1 MIDLLVAGAG
11 PAGAATAI
19 RAALAGLSVVV
30 VEPRSGP
37 IDKACGEGIAHSAV
51 EYLTRLGVEL
61 SGRPFHGIR
70 YVDATHQVDARFTA
84 GPGLGVRRTT
94 LQAALL
100 KRLAELDVP
109 VIHDRVGP
117 ITQNTTSVTAAG
129 VAAHYLAAADGLHS
143 PIRRQLGLS
152 DPSTRLATLASRLS
166 PLGQREG
173 SLDARRGSPASHV
186 SPLGQRGGSLDARR
200 GSPPSDVS
208 PLGQRGGS
216 LGARRG
222 SPASD
227 VSPLA
232 SRLGPLASRV
242 SPLAPRP
249 SSSAPHGAAGG
260 VRRGLRQHFAVAPW
274 TDLVEVYWS
283 RLGEAYVTPVADD
296 LVGVAV
302 LTSKRGTFDSHLE
315 AFPALKRRLQSA
327 LPASAVM
334 GAGPLR
340 QRVHARTAGRV
351 LLVGDAAGYVD
362 ALTGEGIAVAL
373 RTSAELVDCIRA
385 DRPQD
390 YEAAWR
396 RVSWE
401 CRLLTASL
409 LWARNRPL
417 LAPRIVPAAAALP
430 GVYRT
435 IVNRLS

>member
-1 MIDLLVAGAG
+1 MTDLLVAGAG

-30 VEPRSGP
+30 VEPRSAP

-51 EYLTRLGVEL
+51 SYLSRLGVEL
-61 SGRPFHGIR
+61 TGRPFHGIR
-70 YVDATHQVDARFTA
+70 YLDGRHSVDAHFTA

-94 LQAALL
+94 LHAALMS
-100 KRLAELDVP
+100 RLAALDIP
-109 VIHDRVGP
+109 VVRARVGP

-129 VAAHYLAAADGLHS
+129 LTARYLAAADGLHS
-143 PIRRQLGLS
+143 PIRRQL
-152 DPSTRLATLASRLS
+152 D
-166 PLGQREG
+166 LGSGNSGE
-173 SLDARRGSPASHV
+173 
-186 SPLGQRGGSLDARR
+186 
-200 GSPPSDVS
+200 
-208 PLGQRGGS
+208 
-216 LGARRG
+216 
-222 SPASD
+222 
-227 VSPLA
+227 
-232 SRLGPLASRV
+232 
-242 SPLAPRP
+242 
-249 SSSAPHGAAGG
+249 
-260 VRRGLRQHFAVAPW
+260 VRRGLRQHFAVSPW

-302 LTSKRGTFDSHLE
+302 LTSARGTFDSHLD
-315 AFPALKRRLQSA
+315 AFPLLKRRLQGA
-327 LPASAVM
+327 APASPVM

-340 QRVHARTAGRV
+340 QRVTARTAGRV

-373 RTSAELVDCIRA
+373 RTSAELVDCVRA

-430 GVYRT
+430 GLYRT

>member
-1 MIDLLVAGAG
+1 MIDLLVAGCG

-37 IDKACGEGIAHSAV
+37 IDKACGEGIAHSATS
-51 EYLTRLGVEL
+51 YLTRLGVEL
-61 SGRPFHGIR
+61 TGREFHGIR
-70 YVDATHQVDARFTA
+70 YLDATHSVDAHFAA

-94 LQAALL
+94 LQTALET
-100 KRLAELDVP
+100 RLSDLGVP
-109 VIHDRVGP
+109 VKRGRVGP
-117 ITQNTTSVTAAG
+117 ITQTPDSVTAAG
-129 VAAHYLAAADGLHS
+129 VTARYLAAADGLHS
-143 PIRRQLGLS
+143 PIRRQLGLCGES
-152 DPSTRLATLASRLS
+152 F
-166 PLGQREG
+166 GE
-173 SLDARRGSPASHV
+173 
-186 SPLGQRGGSLDARR
+186 
-200 GSPPSDVS
+200 
-208 PLGQRGGS
+208 
-216 LGARRG
+216 
-222 SPASD
+222 
-227 VSPLA
+227 
-232 SRLGPLASRV
+232 
-242 SPLAPRP
+242 
-249 SSSAPHGAAGG
+249 
-260 VRRGLRQHFAVAPW
+260 VRRGLRQHFSVAPW

-296 LVGVAV
+296 LVGVAI
-302 LTSKRGTFDSHLE
+302 LTSERGTFDSHLD
-315 AFPALKRRLQSA
+315 AFPQLQRRLQGA
-327 LPASAVM
+327 EAASAVL

-340 QRVHARTAGRV
+340 QRVRARTAGRV

-390 YEAAWR
+390 YETAWR

>member
-1 MIDLLVAGAG
+1 VTAGASPDVELLVAGAG

-30 VEPRSGP
+30 VEPRSTP
-37 IDKACGEGIAHSAV
+37 IDKACGEGIANSAV
-51 EYLTRLGVEL
+51 AYLSRLGVEL
-61 SGRPFHGIR
+61 TGRPFHGIR
-70 YVDATHQVDARFTA
+70 YLDATHSVDARFAT

-94 LQAALL
+94 LHAALMA
-100 KRLAELDVP
+100 RLASLDVP
-109 VIHDRVGP
+109 VIAARVGSV
-117 ITQNTTSVTAAG
+117 TQTPTSVTAAG
-129 VAAHYLAAADGLHS
+129 LTARYLAAADGLHS
-143 PIRRQLGLS
+143 PIRRQLGLAPDRATPGWVAGFYRS
-152 DPSTRLATLASRLS
+152 RPTPS
-166 PLGQREG
+166 
-173 SLDARRGSPASHV
+173 
-186 SPLGQRGGSLDARR
+186 
-200 GSPPSDVS
+200 
-208 PLGQRGGS
+208 
-216 LGARRG
+216 GA
-222 SPASD
+222 P
-227 VSPLA
+227 
-232 SRLGPLASRV
+232 
-242 SPLAPRP
+242 
-249 SSSAPHGAAGG
+249 GA
-260 VRRGLRQHFAVAPW
+260 VRRGLRQHFLLSPW

-283 RLGEAYVTPVADD
+283 HLGEAYVTPVADD
-296 LVGVAV
+296 LVGVAI
-302 LTSKRGTFDSHLE
+302 LTSARGTFDSHLD
-315 AFPALKRRLQSA
+315 AFPALKRRLRGA
-327 LPASAVM
+327 PTASAVM

-340 QRVHARTAGRV
+340 QRVRARTAGRV

-396 RVSWE
+396 RVSRE

>member
-1 MIDLLVAGAG
+1 MNRLRPDVDLLVAGAG
-11 PAGAATAI
+11 PAGAAVAI

-30 VEPRSGP
+30 VEPRSAP

-51 EYLTRLGVEL
+51 SYLSRLGVEL
-61 SGRPFHGIR
+61 TGRPFHGIR
-70 YVDATHQVDARFTA
+70 YLDDAHSVDALFTA

-94 LQAALL
+94 LHAALMS
-100 KRLAELDVP
+100 RLASLNIP
-109 VIHDRVGP
+109 VIPTRVGP
-117 ITQNTTSVTAAG
+117 ITQTPDLVTAGGLTAR
-129 VAAHYLAAADGLHS
+129 YLAAADGLHS
-143 PIRRQLGLS
+143 PIRRQLELCG
-152 DPSTRLATLASRLS
+152 D
-166 PLGQREG
+166 
-173 SLDARRGSPASHV
+173 
-186 SPLGQRGGSLDARR
+186 
-200 GSPPSDVS
+200 
-208 PLGQRGGS
+208 
-216 LGARRG
+216 
-222 SPASD
+222 
-227 VSPLA
+227 
-232 SRLGPLASRV
+232 
-242 SPLAPRP
+242 
-249 SSSAPHGAAGG
+249 SSGE
-260 VRRGLRQHFAVAPW
+260 VRRGLRQHFQVSPW

-283 RLGEAYVTPVADD
+283 KLGEAYVTPVADD
-296 LVGVAV
+296 LVGVAI
-302 LTSKRGTFDSHLE
+302 LTSARGTFDSHLD
-315 AFPALKRRLQSA
+315 AFPALKGRLGDA
-327 LPASAVM
+327 PAANAVM

-340 QRVHARTAGRV
+340 QRVRARTAGRV

-373 RTSAELVDCIRA
+373 RTSAELVDCLRA

>member
-11 PAGAATAI
+11 PAGCATAI

-37 IDKACGEGIAHSAV
+37 VDKACGEGIAHSAV

-70 YVDATHQVDARFTA
+70 YLDANHRVDARFTV

-100 KRLAELDVP
+100 RRLAELNVP
-109 VIHDRVGP
+109 VVRGRVGA
-117 ITQNTTSVTAAG
+117 ITQNTSSVTAADLT
-129 VAAHYLAAADGLHS
+129 AHYLAAADGLHS

-152 DPSTRLATLASRLS
+152 QPPHLGERLAS
-166 PLGQREG
+166 PGV
-173 SLDARRGSPASHV
+173 RRGSP
-186 SPLGQRGGSLDARR
+186 D
-200 GSPPSDVS
+200 
-208 PLGQRGGS
+208 
-216 LGARRG
+216 
-222 SPASD
+222 
-227 VSPLA
+227 
-232 SRLGPLASRV
+232 SRLGPLPAD
-242 SPLAPRP
+242 PGALGPRP
-249 SSSAPHGAAGG
+249 SFFAPHGAAGG

-296 LVGVAV
+296 LVGVAI
-302 LTSKRGTFDSHLE
+302 LTSARGTFDSHLD
-315 AFPALKRRLQSA
+315 AFPALKRRLQGA
-327 LPASAVM
+327 QPASTVM

-417 LAPRIVPAAAALP
+417 LAPHIVPAATALP

>member
-1 MIDLLVAGAG
+1 
-11 PAGAATAI
+11 
-19 RAALAGLSVVV
+19 V

-94 LQAALL
+94 LQAGLL
-100 KRLAELDVP
+100 KRLSDLNVP
-109 VIHDRVGP
+109 VIQARVGP
-117 ITQNTTSVTAAG
+117 ITQNARSVTAADIT
-129 VAAHYLAAADGLHS
+129 ARYLAAADGLHS

-152 DPSTRLATLASRLS
+152 QPPRLASR
-166 PLGQREG
+166 
-173 SLDARRGSPASHV
+173 
-186 SPLGQRGGSLDARR
+186 
-200 GSPPSDVS
+200 
-208 PLGQRGGS
+208 
-216 LGARRG
+216 
-222 SPASD
+222 
-227 VSPLA
+227 
-232 SRLGPLASRV
+232 
-242 SPLAPRP
+242 
-249 SSSAPHGAAGG
+249 SSSAPHGGAGG
-260 VRRGLRQHFAVAPW
+260 VRRGLRQHFAVSPW

-302 LTSKRGTFDSHLE
+302 LTSERGAFDSHLQ
-315 AFPALKRRLQSA
+315 AFPALKRRLQGA
-327 LPASAVM
+327 PAANAVM

>member
-30 VEPRSGP
+30 VEPRSTP

-51 EYLTRLGVEL
+51 SYLTRLGVEL
-61 SGRPFHGIR
+61 TGRPFHGIR
-70 YVDATHQVDARFTA
+70 YLDGSRQVDARFTA

-94 LQAALL
+94 LHAALVA
-100 KRLAELDVP
+100 RLGELNVP
-109 VIHDRVGP
+109 VVRDRVGP

-129 VAAHYLAAADGLHS
+129 HTARYLAAADGLHS
-143 PIRRQLGLS
+143 PIRRQLDLC
-152 DPSTRLATLASRLS
+152 
-166 PLGQREG
+166 
-173 SLDARRGSPASHV
+173 SPA
-186 SPLGQRGGSLDARR
+186 
-200 GSPPSDVS
+200 PPE
-208 PLGQRGGS
+208 
-216 LGARRG
+216 
-222 SPASD
+222 
-227 VSPLA
+227 
-232 SRLGPLASRV
+232 
-242 SPLAPRP
+242 
-249 SSSAPHGAAGG
+249 
-260 VRRGLRQHFAVAPW
+260 VRRGLRQHFHVSPW

-302 LTSKRGTFDSHLE
+302 LTSARGTFDSHLD
-315 AFPALKRRLQSA
+315 AFPALQRRLRGA
-327 LPASAVM
+327 TPASAVM

-340 QRVHARTAGRV
+340 QRVRARASGRV

-373 RTSAELVDCIRA
+373 RTSAELVDCVRA

-417 LAPRIVPAAAALP
+417 VAPRIVPAAAALP
-430 GVYRT
+430 RVYGA

>member
-1 MIDLLVAGAG
+1 VIDLLVAGSG

-30 VEPRSGP
+30 VEPRSAP

-51 EYLTRLGVEL
+51 SYLERLGVEL

-70 YVDATHQVDARFTA
+70 YLDGRHSVDARFAA

-94 LQAALL
+94 LHAALMS
-100 KRLAELDVP
+100 RLAALDVP
-109 VIHDRVGP
+109 VLRARVGP

-129 VAAHYLAAADGLHS
+129 VTARYLAAADGLHS
-143 PIRRQLGLS
+143 PIRRQLGLCGENS
-152 DPSTRLATLASRLS
+152 
-166 PLGQREG
+166 GE
-173 SLDARRGSPASHV
+173 
-186 SPLGQRGGSLDARR
+186 
-200 GSPPSDVS
+200 
-208 PLGQRGGS
+208 
-216 LGARRG
+216 
-222 SPASD
+222 
-227 VSPLA
+227 
-232 SRLGPLASRV
+232 
-242 SPLAPRP
+242 
-249 SSSAPHGAAGG
+249 
-260 VRRGLRQHFAVAPW
+260 VRRGLRQHFAVSPW

-283 RLGEAYVTPVADD
+283 NLGEAYVTPVADD

-302 LTSKRGTFDSHLE
+302 LTSARGTFDSHLD
-315 AFPALKRRLQSA
+315 AFPLLKRRLRGA
-327 LPASAVM
+327 VAASAVM

-340 QRVHARTAGRV
+340 QRVSARTAGRV

-373 RTSAELVDCIRA
+373 RTSAELVDCVRA

-409 LWARNRPL
+409 LWARNRPV